1 MDDNPYKSPLAA
13 GDARGASRSR
23 LVRFLTGAGF
33 LAPAS
38 WLVGRGLIPP
48 DNVADRFSLFAWLA
62 LTTIWAVI
70 VCLAPRNPAASVV
83 TAGDECRPERP

>member
-13 GDARGASRSR
+13 DDAERATRSR
-23 LVRFLTGAGF
+23 LVRYLAGAGF

-38 WLVGRGLIPP
+38 WLLGRGLIPP
-48 DNVADRFSLFAWLA
+48 DNVADRFSLVAWLV

-70 VCLAPRNPAASVV
+70 VCLAPRNPAANVV
-83 TAGDECRPERP
+83 ASGDECRPERP